1 MLDTGRGGENW
12 LAAHL
17 QRQGWQLLAH
27 RWRCQWGELDL
38 VMLAGEVV
46 VFIEVKTRKAGNWDA
61 DGAAAITPVN
71 KPPAAGSS
79 RFPEPTS
86 PVAAPPLSPGCGS
99 GALDGAAICAVAVL
113 NRGLVVNRNLGYA

>member
-61 DGAAAITPVN
+61 DGAAAITPRQQTRLHQ
-71 KPPAAGSS
+71 AAAVFLSQHPQWQHLPC
-79 RFPEPTS
+79 RLD
-86 PVAAPPLSPGCGS
+86 VALVRWTGRRYVLWRYLT
-99 GALDGAAICAVAVL
+99 GALS
-113 NRGLVVNRNLGYA
+113 